1 MLKKIFFYYAILSIP
16 NLFLFTPIFIFSI
29 LKNNISL
36 RNILSYLKK
45 NKDLFF
51 LFIFLLS
58 GVVLN
63 ITDPLYFKEIQFY
76 IILFF
81 SIFFFK
87 TYKINYRNFVSLI
100 FNINIFLLL
109 YIITI
114 IFFNNIIM
122 DCLVSRAGYYDLF
135 QKINN
140 KFVIFNINEFNC
152 HLNSSKIEFS
162 HISSFVFK
170 LLLLNYINLISYI
183 LNNDQLK
190 KLINIFIFIFTT
202 LMIISVGSRVAFV
215 INILS
220 FFLIFFNL
228 INEKNYKLII
238 ISILSL
244 VVISLLFNNK
254 KNANFLNFFILDK
267 EIFLDLEKYKY
278 TIDTEELNNN
288 NFDSKEIKYKYFH
301 NENIFYRLNKLYNFK
316 FTDLLKSNRNLE
328 ISNFVKNLKL
338 DNPEFQNFY
347 HNFFFNIYLTYGNIS
362 IFLVIF
368 FFILLKDFMLK
379 SLKILNLKNL
389 LLNLFTLLN
398 IIIFFLTDAYFNS
411 LPNYLIVFVLIIY
424 LIKDY
429 LNENQDK
436 LFHEK
441 KIR

>member
-1 MLKKIFFYYAILSIP
+1 MLKKFFFCYAILSIP
-16 NLFLFTPIFIFSI
+16 NLFLFTPIFIFTI
-29 LKNNISL
+29 LKKKISF
-36 RNILSYLKK
+36 RNILSYFKK

-51 LFIFLLS
+51 LLIFLLS
-58 GVVLN
+58 SVVLN
-63 ITDPLYFKEIQFY
+63 LNDPLYFKEIQFY

-87 TYKINYRNFVSLI
+87 ASKITYQNFVSIIL
-100 FNINIFLLL
+100 NINVFLFL

-140 KFVIFNINEFNC
+140 KFIIFNTNEFNC
-152 HLNSSKIEFS
+152 HLNSDKIEFS

-170 LLLLNYINLISYI
+170 LLFLNYINLISYI
-183 LNNDQLK
+183 LNYDQLK
-190 KLINIFIFIFTT
+190 KSLNIFIFIFTT
-202 LMIISVGSRVAFV
+202 LMIFSIGSRVAFV

-220 FFLIFFNL
+220 FLLIFYNL
-228 INEKNYKLII
+228 MNEKNYKLII
-238 ISILSL
+238 VSILSL
-244 VVISLLFNNK
+244 AIVCLLFNKK
-254 KNANFLNFFILDK
+254 KNANYLNFFIIDK
-267 EIFLDLEKYKY
+267 EVFLGLEKYKY
-278 TIDTEELNNN
+278 SIDSEELNNN
-288 NFDSKEIKYKYFH
+288 NFGSREIKYKYFH

-316 FTDLLKSNRNLE
+316 ITDLLKSNRNLE

-347 HNFFFNIYLTYGNIS
+347 HNYFFNIYLTYGNIS
-362 IFLVIF
+362 IFLVFF
-368 FFILLKDFMLK
+368 FFILLKEFMLK

-389 LLNLFTLLN
+389 SLNLFTLLN

-429 LNENQDK
+429 LNVNQGE

-441 KIR
+441 KTK